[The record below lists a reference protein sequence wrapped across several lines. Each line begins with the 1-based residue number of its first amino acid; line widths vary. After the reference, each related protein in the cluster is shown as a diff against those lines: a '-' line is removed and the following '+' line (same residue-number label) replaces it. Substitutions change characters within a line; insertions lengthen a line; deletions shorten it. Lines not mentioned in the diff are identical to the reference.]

1 MIGANSRKWA
11 GFPALFDIGATA
23 FSRLFAYLE
32 KPWEALSSLEA
43 YLGILLAE
51 DPLAGQRPEPIAEG
65 SLIRG
70 DLRLGPR
77 VRIEAGV
84 RIEGTVHVGAGCI
97 IESGAYIKGPVWLAE
112 GCEVRQGAYLR
123 GNVIA
128 GAGAVL
134 GHCSEFKQAI
144 LLEGAQAPHFNYV
157 GDSILGIKSHIG
169 AGVILS
175 NLRLD
180 KRAVRAAL
188 LPRDDLKEKGGL
200 ELLDTGLVKFG
211 ALLGDGCEIGCNCVL
226 NPGSILGSGCRATPL
241 SRIKGTWSEDS
252 IIQ

>member
-1 MIGANSRKWA
+1 MTAATAIRWA
-11 GFPALFDIGATA
+11 GLPSLFNTGATA

-32 KPWEALSSLEA
+32 KPWEALSSLES

-51 DPLAGQRPEPIAEG
+51 DPLAGRTPLSDTNG

-70 DLRLGPR
+70 DLRLGPK

-84 RIEGTVHVGAGCI
+84 CIEGTVHIGAGCL
-97 IESGAYIKGPVWLAE
+97 IESGAYIRGPVWLAE
-112 GCEVRQGAYLR
+112 GCEVRQGAYIR

-128 GAGAVL
+128 GAQAVL

-157 GDSILGIKSHIG
+157 GDSILGIKAHIG

-180 KRAVRAAL
+180 KRPVRAAL
-188 LPRDDLKEKGGL
+188 LPREASRETDRL
-200 ELLDTGLVKFG
+200 ELVDTGLVKFG
-211 ALLGDGCEIGCNCVL
+211 ALVGDGCEIGCNCVL
-226 NPGSILGSGCRATPL
+226 NPGSILGAGCRAAPL
-241 SRIKGTWSEDS
+241 SRIKGTWLEGS
-252 IIQ
+252 IIP